1 MFDQVVVAIIASCI
15 ASFAIYF
22 FKSSGLF
29 RYSLD
34 VLDRVLSGKELPV
47 KGGRI
52 TDHRG
57 VEAQRFCPLKC
68 QGKMSS
74 G

>member
-1 MFDQVVVAIIASCI
+1 MLERKDVTVIWAS
-15 ASFAIYF
+15 
-22 FKSSGLF
+22 
-29 RYSLD
+29 
-34 VLDRVLSGKELPV
+34 V
-47 KGGRI
+47 KGGVI
-52 TDHRG
+52 LCHRG